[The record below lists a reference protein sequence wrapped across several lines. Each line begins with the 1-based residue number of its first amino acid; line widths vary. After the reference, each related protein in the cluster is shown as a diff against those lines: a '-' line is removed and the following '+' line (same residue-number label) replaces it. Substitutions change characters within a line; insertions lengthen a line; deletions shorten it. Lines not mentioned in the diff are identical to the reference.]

1 VLAVAG
7 DQVLTGDPGDL
18 GLLSGECGMLTMI
31 VTEICKQS
39 A

>member
-18 GLLSGECGMLTMI
+18 GLLSGECGMLMLV
-31 VTEICKQS
+31 VTESCKRPP
-39 A
+39 